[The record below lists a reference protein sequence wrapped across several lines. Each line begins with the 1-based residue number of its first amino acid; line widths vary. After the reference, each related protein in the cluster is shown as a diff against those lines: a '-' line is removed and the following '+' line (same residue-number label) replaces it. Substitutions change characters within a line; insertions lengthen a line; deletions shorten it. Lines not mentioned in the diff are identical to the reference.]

1 MGQVLGQVQKVT
13 GRAQVLYGYSEIHSL
28 KESLRD
34 AELLLDCENSLVH
47 WEHEKE
53 GQWREMAPKNLFK
66 KLLRS

>member
-47 WEHEKE
+47 
-53 GQWREMAPKNLFK
+53 
-66 KLLRS
+66 